1 MQTVRD
7 EVHQSQER
15 AEARRMA
22 RERYEHRTR
31 LLWVMAWSALALAV
45 IAGAVL
51 VFSG

>member
-22 RERYEHRTR
+22 RQRYEDRTR
-31 LLWVMAWSALALAV
+31 WLWLIAWSALVLAL